1 MMRKALIIGNGDYYS
16 PANKLNNPIND
27 AILMSEVL
35 GYKGFQVKTHYNLNN
50 LDMISYFHSFC
61 NTISEGDDVV
71 FYFAGHGVEFRDVN
85 YLLSVDFHLLDV
97 TTSIS
102 LDTIQNRLFSKN
114 KSGLK
119 LIVID
124 ACRNNPGLLEAPP
137 AQNLKANN
145 NVLIAYSTS
154 SGNTAKDGR
163 NGNSLYTKFL
173 AENIKHYNQTL
184 SSIFSKTREE
194 VISKTNFSQIPWE
207 YSSLLESKLFSFDNI
222 KAPINLTRIIK
233 NSLSQA
239 YAMKYFDDVFIVAGD
254 SKYLNIFSASSS
266 TAISKTLKF
275 GRDFKTIESIDFNHK
290 YLVLVTDSDTF
301 YLFDTE
307 GNKITEIQI
316 NHSLFTVLING
327 YNVIFFAGMSHIIYT
342 FDINSKIMETIDVK
356 EEVIRQIYTN
366 EDKVNFIC
374 NRITIMSMSCQTVNH
389 NILAFGGSNSIFCVK
404 NVKDNTYLFINT
416 DRDIFSETYSIS
428 FSGDGKFI
436 ATGHEDGKCILWSAE
451 NYKIVNIFK
460 INENIVKNQFFESTK
475 ERHSN
480 YISCVRFSPD
490 SKYLAISTSESSVI
504 FYDTCYFK
512 TINSINLNIE
522 PFPIYGM
529 EFNNKGDSLVVSM
542 KEKNYVFCQ

>member
-1 MMRKALIIGNGDYYS
+1 
-16 PANKLNNPIND
+16 
-27 AILMSEVL
+27 
-35 GYKGFQVKTHYNLNN
+35 
-50 LDMISYFHSFC
+50 
-61 NTISEGDDVV
+61 
-71 FYFAGHGVEFRDVN
+71 
-85 YLLSVDFHLLDV
+85 
-97 TTSIS
+97 
-102 LDTIQNRLFSKN
+102 
-114 KSGLK
+114 
-119 LIVID
+119 
-124 ACRNNPGLLEAPP
+124 
-137 AQNLKANN
+137 
-145 NVLIAYSTS
+145 
-154 SGNTAKDGR
+154 
-163 NGNSLYTKFL
+163 
-173 AENIKHYNQTL
+173 
-184 SSIFSKTREE
+184 
-194 VISKTNFSQIPWE
+194 
-207 YSSLLESKLFSFDNI
+207 
-222 KAPINLTRIIK
+222 
-233 NSLSQA
+233 
-239 YAMKYFDDVFIVAGD
+239 
-254 SKYLNIFSASSS
+254 
-266 TAISKTLKF
+266 
-275 GRDFKTIESIDFNHK
+275 
-290 YLVLVTDSDTF
+290 
-301 YLFDTE
+301 
-307 GNKITEIQI
+307 
-316 NHSLFTVLING
+316 
-327 YNVIFFAGMSHIIYT
+327 
-342 FDINSKIMETIDVK
+342 METIDVK

-460 INENIVKNQFFESTK
+460 INEIIVKNQFFESTK

-542 KEKNYVFCQ
+542 KEKKLCILSVIDITIL